1 VTQYVCLNLMKREA
15 FNHGK
20 MKQLCRRLDIPL
32 WQAVGLLESIWNLTA
47 KECPRGDIG
56 RLSDEYICLAMDY
69 RGDETVLMEGLIHA
83 RWIDRQ
89 ETARLV
95 IHDWYDHADDA
106 VHRKLAR
113 AHLFFVTG
121 EAPRLTRLAGRE
133 RQEAEQFYATHLQSA
148 GPSFPQ
154 EGPVL
159 WQESTEKCAQN
170 INPGVPSAPKTAKSA
185 PHQSPAPPEPEPE
198 PILSSAA
205 AVQWPA
211 AAAANQDSE
220 IAELTEAL
228 LRQDPLANQDT
239 ARKLLEACRAQAP
252 YAKPPIKPAEI
263 ALVCHEKRL
272 RNRGSTIQNPLGFLL
287 VTVPPCF
294 PRALLTLRNKQ

>member
-1 VTQYVCLNLMKREA
+1 MTQYVCLNLMKREA

-170 INPGVPSAPKTAKSA
+170 INPGVPSAPKTPKSA
-185 PHQSPAPPEPEPE
+185 PYLSPARALYPPNPPLNAGGNGRKLTRAERKEAAYRSIVRQREIETRQRWEAITMENHPPLNVNGE
-198 PILSSAA
+198 PISEAEWLEDKRIATEWLSSH
-205 AVQWPA
+205 
-211 AAAANQDSE
+211 
-220 IAELTEAL
+220 
-228 LRQDPLANQDT
+228 
-239 ARKLLEACRAQAP
+239 
-252 YAKPPIKPAEI
+252 PIGKNE
-263 ALVCHEKRL
+263 
-272 RNRGSTIQNPLGFLL
+272 
-287 VTVPPCF
+287 
-294 PRALLTLRNKQ
+294 